1 MARLRNWLAA
11 AGALVLTASLSACA
25 SGSNEPAASG
35 DDPYAG
41 QTVKIGVVG
50 ASDEYWQTYVDAAS
64 AEGIEVELV
73 DFTDYNQPNPALSAG
88 EVDLNQFQHIL
99 YLANYNVEAGDDLA
113 AIGATAIYPLGLY
126 SDKYDSVD
134 AIPEGGKV
142 GVPNDETNR
151 ARALLV
157 LQSAGLIELKDG
169 GNAFST
175 LDDIVAENSKVSVEE
190 LNADLLA
197 NSLQDFDAAIINNDF
212 IADAGLSADDAI
224 AQDDPSDPAAL
235 AYVNIFASRADDV
248 DNPTLNKLVE
258 IYQTN
263 EEVQQ
268 GVLDNSGGTAEML
281 TTPKDEL
288 QQQLD
293 QVEEDIKAQG

>member
-11 AGALVLTASLSACA
+11 AGVLALAASLTACA
-25 SGSNEPAASG
+25 GASDEPAATG

-41 QTVKIGVVG
+41 QTIKIGVVG
-50 ASDEYWQTYVDAAS
+50 ASDEYWQTYVDAAA

-73 DFTDYNQPNPALSAG
+73 DFADYNQPNPALSAG
-88 EVDLNQFQHIL
+88 EVQLNQFQHIL
-99 YLANYNVEAGDDLA
+99 YLANYNESAGDDLT

-126 SDKYDSVD
+126 SDTYDSVED
-134 AIPEGGKV
+134 IPEGGKV

-157 LQSAGLIELKDG
+157 LQSAGLIELEDG

-175 LDDIVAENSKVSVEE
+175 LDDIVTENSKVTVEE

-212 IADAGLSADDAI
+212 IADAGLEADDAI

-235 AYVNIFASRADDV
+235 AYVNIFASKAEDA

-281 TTPKDEL
+281 TTPKEEL
-288 QQQLD
+288 QEQLA
-293 QVEEDIKAQG
+293 QVQEDIRNEG

>member
-11 AGALVLTASLSACA
+11 AGVLALAASLTACA
-25 SGSNEPAASG
+25 GASDEPAATG

-41 QTVKIGVVG
+41 QTIKIGVVG
-50 ASDEYWQTYVDAAS
+50 ASDEYWQTYVDAAA

-73 DFTDYNQPNPALSAG
+73 DFADYNQPNPALSAG
-88 EVDLNQFQHIL
+88 EVQLNQFQHIL
-99 YLANYNVEAGDDLA
+99 YLANYNESAGDDLT

-126 SDKYDSVD
+126 SDTYDSVED
-134 AIPEGGKV
+134 IPEGGKV

-175 LDDIVAENSKVSVEE
+175 LDDIVTENSKVTVEE

-212 IADAGLSADDAI
+212 IADAGLEADDAI

-235 AYVNIFASRADDV
+235 AYVNIFASKAEDA

-281 TTPKDEL
+281 TTPKEEL
-288 QQQLD
+288 QEQLA
-293 QVEEDIKAQG
+293 QVQEDIRNEG

>member
-11 AGALVLTASLSACA
+11 AGALALTASLSACA
-25 SGSNEPAASG
+25 GGSNEPAASG

-41 QTVKIGVVG
+41 QTVKIGVIG

-88 EVDLNQFQHIL
+88 EIDLNQFQHIL
-99 YLANYNVEAGDDLA
+99 YLANYNVEAGDDLT

-134 AIPEGGKV
+134 AIPDGGKV

-175 LDDIVAENSKVSVEE
+175 LDDIVTENSKVSVEE

-212 IADAGLSADDAI
+212 IADAGLNADDAI

-288 QQQLD
+288 QQQLN

>member
-11 AGALVLTASLSACA
+11 AGALALTASLSACA
-25 SGSNEPAASG
+25 SGSNEPVASG

>member
-11 AGALVLTASLSACA
+11 AGALALAASLSACA
-25 SGSNEPAASG
+25 GGSDSPAASG

-134 AIPEGGKV
+134 AIPEGGTV

-175 LDDIVAENSKVSVEE
+175 LDDIVTENSKVSVKE
-190 LNADLLA
+190 LEASLLA

-212 IADAGLSADDAI
+212 IADAGLNADDAI

-235 AYVNIFASRADDV
+235 AYANIFASRADDV
-248 DNPTLNKLVE
+248 ENPTLNKLVE

-263 EEVQQ
+263 EDVQQ

-281 TTPKDEL
+281 TTSKEDL
-288 QQQLD
+288 QTQLD
-293 QVEEDIKAQG
+293 QVEEDIKAEG